1 MTSFRSFWIVFV
13 CAVVACGAIVHS
25 ASAQDT
31 AGQEAPSIEMG
42 TPFVDG
48 AVLQRD
54 MAVPVWGW
62 AKPDTQV
69 TVAFAGQSKTAKA
82 GNDGKWMAKLDALAT
97 SAKPGEMTVTLSS
110 GESITI
116 KDILVGEVW
125 IASGQSNM
133 QWLASKCDVGRVL
146 QAGIAERVEA
156 GQEKQPIIREAKV
169 TDYYSALHPIEHAQG
184 EWIDDGAQM
193 SAIAYA
199 FAYELYKELGVP
211 IGILNCSFSST
222 QIEAWVPREGF
233 AGGKDE
239 YTRSIHQQLRESDP
253 STPEH
258 KAAWPAYYSALE
270 QAITKNEQR
279 LAKGENPQAIRIK
292 PPGNVSGNRAATWLY
307 NARMHPM
314 VPYAVRG
321 AIWNQG
327 YANMGAGLTYY
338 NNLHSLARGWRIKWQ
353 QPDLPI
359 YFNQFYTP
367 GKVDGE
373 NHPSFGSTAE
383 MRLGT
388 WMARDIPNTGM
399 ASQIDIGGSVHYYR
413 KALAGQRLALHA
425 IKKQYSKNVAT
436 EGPMFKSY
444 KVQGNKL
451 IVTFDHAAG
460 GLVVG
465 QVQPDGK
472 LPGVPILL
480 DEGDPI
486 VSLFYIAD
494 KDHVWHKAM
503 ARIDGDKV
511 VLTAPGVNKPRGV
524 SYATA
529 GVGPQP
535 NLYNKALLPM
545 TPFAYYDNK
554 IVIKANWP
562 HDPPKIAGYT
572 PDPNAGG
579 LAYDYRKFPILSTQF
594 RDNAVLQ
601 HGKPVTIWGSA
612 KRQYFPDAPGKRVI
626 HFDFDGF
633 KQTIELTPDMDE
645 WSVTLDPM
653 KPSANPKTL
662 KVALTI
668 DGEVV
673 HERLAENIVI
683 GDVWYI
689 AAPKLSAKLPAI
701 ESAGGIVRVIKRQ
714 AKRDKNPNPSR
725 FSIAVSTTPKNRFAS
740 YWQDVKAD
748 TLHGA
753 IAHRIASRSK
763 GVPAGV
769 IFMQSNPSKDAADA
783 PLKSW
788 IPFWSLKEAPSLA
801 DDFAKLGTQYPGAP
815 TYHDNIRRY
824 INDWKAY
831 WGQYIPEMIASQS
844 VPDGSAWGVI
854 PNQSAADAK
863 SDATQAYNVM
873 VHSFAP
879 AALRSVVFI
888 TGKDTLAGL
897 NDEQVAEQM
906 GVLNQSWSK
915 RFGGKVRIHTFTAAD
930 DPQALLGQIDAT
942 IEAAHQGVGQKQ

>member
-1 MTSFRSFWIVFV
+1 MKLLKQTT
-13 CAVVACGAIVHS
+13 VAWATMLCLLMSTLS
-25 ASAQDT
+25 ASAVEQ
-31 AGQEAPSIEMG
+31 AQASPFKLAAPFTDS
-42 TPFVDG
+42 

-54 MAVPVWGW
+54 LPVPVWGW
-62 AKPDTQV
+62 AKPGTEV
-69 TVAFAGQSKTAKA
+69 MVAFASQCKKAKA
-82 GNDGKWMAKLDALAT
+82 NDDGKWIIKLDPLDA
-97 SAKPGEMTVTLSS
+97 SAEPREMTITMADGASVTL
-110 GESITI
+110 

-156 GQEKQPIIREAKV
+156 GQEKLPIIREAKV
-169 TDYYSALHPIEHAQG
+169 TDYYSALHPIEHATV
-184 EWIDDGAQM
+184 EWIDDGANM

-233 AGGKDE
+233 VGGQDE
-239 YTRSIHQQLRESDP
+239 YTKSIHQALRESDP

-258 KAAWPAYYSALE
+258 KAAWPTYYSALE
-270 QAITKNEQR
+270 QAIKDNEQR
-279 LAKGENPQAIRIK
+279 LAKGEQPKAIKIK
-292 PPGNVSGNRAATWLY
+292 APGNVSGNRAATWLY

-338 NNLHSLARGWRIKWQ
+338 DNLHSLARGWRNKWQ

-367 GKVDGE
+367 GKADE
-373 NHPSFGSTAE
+373 DNHPSFGPTAE

-388 WMARDIPNTGM
+388 WMARDIPHSGM

-425 IKKQYSKNVAT
+425 LKKQYGKNVVT
-436 EGPMFKSY
+436 DGPMFKSY
-444 KVQGNKL
+444 KVQGNQL
-451 IVTFDHAAG
+451 IISFDHAAG

-465 QVQPDGK
+465 QVQPDSK
-472 LPGVPILL
+472 LPGVPVLF
-480 DEGDPI
+480 DESDPI

-494 KDHVWHKAM
+494 KDRVWHKADVK
-503 ARIDGDKV
+503 IDGNKV
-511 VLTAPGVNKPRGV
+511 VLTAPGVDNPRGV
-524 SYATA
+524 SYGTG

-535 NLYNKALLPM
+535 NLYNKSLLPM

-579 LAYDYRKFPILSTQF
+579 LTYDYRKFPILSTQF

-601 HGKPVTIWGSA
+601 HGKPVTIWGAA
-612 KRQYFPDAPGKRVI
+612 KRPYFAEAPGKRVI
-626 HFDFDGF
+626 HFDFDGQ
-633 KQTIELTPDMDE
+633 KKTIELTSEMDE

-653 KPSANPKTL
+653 KPSDKPKTL
-662 KVALTI
+662 KAVLTI

-673 HERLAENIVI
+673 HERIAENIVI
-683 GDVWYI
+683 GDVWYV
-689 AAPKLSAKLPAI
+689 AAPKLSAKLPEV
-701 ESAGGIVRVIKRQ
+701 ESAGGIVRVIKRK
-714 AKRDKNPNPSR
+714 AKRDKNARPSR
-725 FSIAVSTTPKNRFAS
+725 FSIAVSTTPLNRFAS
-740 YWQDVKAD
+740 VWEDVKPKQ
-748 TLHGA
+748 LHGT
-753 IAHRIASRSK
+753 IAHRIASSSN
-763 GVPAGV
+763 GVPVGV
-769 IFMQSNPSKDAADA
+769 IFMQTNPGKGDADV

-788 IPFWSLKEAPSLA
+788 LPFWSLKDAPSLA
-801 DDFAKLGTQYPGAP
+801 DDFAKLGMQYPGAS

-824 INDWKAY
+824 IRDWKTY
-831 WGQYIPEMIASQS
+831 WGDYIPEMMASQS

-854 PNQSAADAK
+854 PRQSAADAK

-873 VHSFAP
+873 VHSFTP
-879 AALRSVVFI
+879 AALKGVIFI

-915 RFGGKVRIHTFTAAD
+915 RFGGDVSIHTFNAAD
-930 DPQALLGQIDAT
+930 DPQALLGQIDASVES
-942 IEAAHQGVGQKQ
+942 IRKGAE